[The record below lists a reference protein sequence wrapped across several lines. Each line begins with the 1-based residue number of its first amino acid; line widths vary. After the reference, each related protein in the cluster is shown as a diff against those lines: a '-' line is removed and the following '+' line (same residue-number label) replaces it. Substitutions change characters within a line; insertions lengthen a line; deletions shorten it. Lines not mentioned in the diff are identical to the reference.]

1 MTQQQSGIVAY
12 ACNANTQE
20 TEVVGA
26 GIIDYDLTW
35 ATRADPVS
43 KKIKRNKQTNNN
55 KTSALFC
62 GRHCLENEREALR

>member
-20 TEVVGA
+20 TKAVGA
-26 GIIDYDLTW
+26 GIIDYNLTW

-43 KKIKRNKQTNNN
+43 KKENQKQANKQQQNFCSVLW
-55 KTSALFC
+55 KALS
-62 GRHCLENEREALR
+62 RE

>member
-12 ACNANTQE
+12 ACNANMQE

-26 GIIDYDLTW
+26 GIIDYNLTW

-43 KKIKRNKQTNNN
+43 KKRKPGTSKQTTT
-55 KTSALFC
+55 KLLLCSVEGTV
-62 GRHCLENEREALR
+62 

>member
-12 ACNANTQE
+12 ACNANMQE

-26 GIIDYDLTW
+26 GIIDYNLTW

-43 KKIKRNKQTNNN
+43 KKENQEQANKQQQNFCSVLW
-55 KTSALFC
+55 KALS
-62 GRHCLENEREALR
+62 RE